1 MFTFLLTRRFG
12 NLNLKLGLGLII
24 ITKQGKFKSEI
35 KGNRNETLFEN
46 NLKEKTKLFFILY
59 LFCGQL
65 IIFS

>member
-59 LFCGQL
+59 LFCEQL
-65 IIFS
+65 FIFS